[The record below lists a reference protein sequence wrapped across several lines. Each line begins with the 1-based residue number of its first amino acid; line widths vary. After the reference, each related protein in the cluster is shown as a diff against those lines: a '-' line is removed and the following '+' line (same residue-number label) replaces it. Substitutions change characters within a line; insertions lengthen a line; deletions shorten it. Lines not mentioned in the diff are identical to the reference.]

1 MPQRA
6 ATPAV
11 VDLLD
16 RVHNLTGQERGTFT
30 PSQVMRA
37 VDDHLAPRVK
47 VGQPTD
53 DAVVAHYASVLTER
67 SSGRGRAPISLLYLA
82 VIGYPILPEYVTR
95 EVGLFLSKCLQN
107 LTELSR
113 YVHPEQIERR
123 RRWVYGKDS
132 NNNFEPFEGF
142 MIDQNRRRENGKGVR
157 RESTSS
163 DIRRHF
169 IHDSETTGA
178 EKREAVEVAEDY
190 QIDALGLSLYGGH
203 PENPDR
209 IAEAVKAMVDQP
221 FAHLFTGEIFESRR
235 PGIIEI
241 LGWVD
246 RNGVTPRLLMT
257 IRESIVSGLAYA
269 GDYLTKTITPVHMV
283 MSAVIPAIETL
294 MRETVMTET
303 PTSTVSTEM
312 SPPDGGSPVCETLPH
327 VNPGSVA
334 TGG

>member
-1 MPQRA
+1 MPNRA

-11 VDLLD
+11 TDLLD
-16 RVHNLTGQERGTFT
+16 RVHNLTEREPGTFT

-47 VGQPTD
+47 VGQPID
-53 DAVVAHYASVLTER
+53 DATVAHYASVLTER
-67 SSGRGRAPISLLYLA
+67 SHGRGRAPISLIYLA

-95 EVGLFLSKCLQN
+95 EVVLFLCKDIQN

-123 RRWVYGKDS
+123 HRWVYRNHDS
-132 NNNFEPFEGF
+132 KPFEPFEGYI
-142 MIDQNRRRENGKGVR
+142 IDQNRRRENGEGVR
-157 RESTSS
+157 RESTYS

-178 EKREAVEVAEDY
+178 EKSEAVEATGDY
-190 QIDALGLSLYGGH
+190 QTDALGLSLYGGH
-203 PENPDR
+203 PEDPDR
-209 IAEAVKAMVDQP
+209 IAEAVKALVDQP

-235 PGIIEI
+235 PSIIKI
-241 LGWVD
+241 LEWVD

-257 IRESIVSGLAYA
+257 IRESIVSGLIYA
-269 GDYLTKTITPVHMV
+269 GDYLTKTTTPIHIV
-283 MSAVIPAIETL
+283 MSAIVPAIETL

-303 PTSTVSTEM
+303 STSTVSTEM
-312 SPPDGGSPVCETLPH
+312 SPPDGRSPVCETLPH
-327 VNPGSVA
+327 VHPGSVA
-334 TGG
+334 TG

>member
-11 VDLLD
+11 ADLLD
-16 RVHNLTGQERGTFT
+16 RVHNLTGQEPGTFT

-47 VGQPTD
+47 VGQPI
-53 DAVVAHYASVLTER
+53 DAATVAHYAAVLTER
-67 SSGRGRAPISLLYLA
+67 SLRRGRTTISLLYLA

-95 EVGLFLSKCLQN
+95 EVGLFIGKCLQN

-123 RRWVYGKDS
+123 RRWVYRNHIDKT
-132 NNNFEPFEGF
+132 FEPFEGF
-142 MIDQNRRRENGKGVR
+142 IINQDRRRENGEGVR
-157 RESTSS
+157 RESTYS

-169 IHDSETTGA
+169 IHNSETTGA
-178 EKREAVEVAEDY
+178 EKGEAVEAAGNY
-190 QIDALGLSLYGGH
+190 QTDALGLSLYGGH
-203 PENPDR
+203 PEDPDR

-221 FAHLFTGEIFESRR
+221 FAHLFTGETFESKR
-235 PGIIEI
+235 PSIIQI

-246 RNGVTPRLLMT
+246 RNGVTPRLIM
-257 IRESIVSGLAYA
+257 IMREHIASSLIYA
-269 GDYLTKTITPVHMV
+269 GDYLTKTITPVHIV

-303 PTSTVSTEM
+303 ATVSADVL
-312 SPPDGGSPVCETLPH
+312 PAGGGSPVCETLPH
-327 VNPGSVA
+327 VNPGSTT